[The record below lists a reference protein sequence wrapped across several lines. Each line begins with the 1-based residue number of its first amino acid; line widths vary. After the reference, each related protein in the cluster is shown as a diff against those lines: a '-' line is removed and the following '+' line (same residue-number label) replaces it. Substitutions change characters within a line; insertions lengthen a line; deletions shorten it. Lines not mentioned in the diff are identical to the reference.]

1 MLASHFR
8 LQHSHFVAT
17 PVLPIDP
24 SDPVVR
30 LAELFAD
37 HAPSVYFAGLAGA
50 VFTAGVAWLLLRRIV
65 KPGAPGGTL
74 PPLQLVLRFGLGLLA
89 VAGAG
94 VVFAEIADELSDGEA
109 MGRFDEAL
117 AAGLSRSLQLGEL
130 RAFAWVTHLGDA
142 ATLTALCVLVGVLLV
157 LRGRRGMAL
166 AWVLACAGGGL
177 LNRFLKATFE
187 RVRPVHDHGFAVADG
202 FSFPSGHTAGAVV
215 VYGMLAYLLLR
226 QLAPRW
232 HLTVAVATAALV
244 FTIGFSRVMLQVHW
258 ASDVLA
264 GFASGTAWLLTCVL
278 MIEWLRRPAR
288 ARGAIAA
295 GR

>member
-1 MLASHFR
+1 MS
-8 LQHSHFVAT
+8 T
-17 PVLPIDP
+17 PILPT
-24 SDPVVR
+24 DPVVR
-30 LAELFAD
+30 LADLLAD
-37 HAPSVYFAGLAGA
+37 HALSLYFAGLAGA
-50 VFTAGVAWLLLRRIV
+50 AVVSALAWLALRRVV
-65 KPGAPGGTL
+65 KPRAPGSAL
-74 PPLQLVLRFGLGLLA
+74 PPLQLIIRFGLGLLA

-117 AAGLSRSLQLGEL
+117 AAGLSRALQPGEL

-142 ATLTALCVLVGVLLV
+142 ATLTALCVLVGVLLL

-177 LNRFLKATFE
+177 LNRLLKETFE

-232 HLTVAVATAALV
+232 HLTVSVATAALV

-264 GFASGTAWLLTCVL
+264 GFASGAAWLLTCVL

-288 ARGAIAA
+288 ARGAMAA

>member
-1 MLASHFR
+1 MAIPL
-8 LQHSHFVAT
+8 T
-17 PVLPIDP
+17 EN
-24 SDPVVR
+24 DPVVH
-30 LAELFAD
+30 LAEWLAD
-37 HAPSVYFAGLAGA
+37 HALSLYGAGLIGA
-50 VFTAGVAWLLLRRIV
+50 SVTAGLVWLLLRRV
-65 KPGAPGGTL
+65 VRPSAPGGAL
-74 PPLQLVLRFGLGLLA
+74 PPLQVLIRFGLGLLA
-89 VAGAG
+89 LAGAG

-117 AAGLSRSLQLGEL
+117 AARLSLALQSGEL

-142 ATLTALCVLVGVLLV
+142 ATLTVLCLLVGAVLLWQ
-157 LRGRRGMAL
+157 RRRGMAL

-177 LNRFLKATFE
+177 LNRLLKVSFE

-202 FSFPSGHTAGAVV
+202 FSFPSGHTSGAVV

-232 HLTVAVATAALV
+232 HLPVAVATAALV

-264 GFASGTAWLLTCVL
+264 GFASGAAWLLTCVL
-278 MIEWLRRPAR
+278 LIEWLRRPAR
-288 ARGAIAA
+288 ARRAVSV
-295 GR
+295 RR

>member
-1 MLASHFR
+1 MAAF
-8 LQHSHFVAT
+8 FKYVAT
-17 PVLPIDP
+17 PILP

-30 LAELFAD
+30 LAALLAD
-37 HAPSVYFAGLAGA
+37 HALSLYLAGLACA
-50 VFTAGVAWLLLRRIV
+50 VLAAAGAWLLLRRIV
-65 KPGAPGGTL
+65 KPSAPGSAL
-74 PPLQLVLRFGLGLLA
+74 PPLQLILRFGLGLLA
-89 VAGAG
+89 LAGAG
-94 VVFAEIADELSDGEA
+94 AVFAEIADELSDGDA

-117 AAGLSRSLQLGEL
+117 AAHLSRTLQPGEL

-142 ATLTALCVLVGVLLV
+142 ATLTALCVLVGVLLL

-177 LNRFLKATFE
+177 LNRLLKATFE

-202 FSFPSGHTAGAVV
+202 FSFPSGHTSGAVV

-232 HLTVAVATAALV
+232 HLPVAVATAALV

-278 MIEWLRRPAR
+278 VTEWLRRPAR
-288 ARGAIAA
+288 TRGAITA